1 MRRREFIAGLGSIA
15 AWPLVARAEA
25 SGPYLADRLAAY
37 AEGLRFA
44 DLDAETIEAAKAHLI
59 DALGCAVSALD
70 EEPVRICREVAL
82 GAGGRAA
89 TVVGTGDKTT
99 VDLAAFANGVA
110 VRYYDLNDFYVGRS
124 SGHPSDNT
132 TPCLAAAEAE
142 QASGEDLLTAIVL
155 AYEIDCRLMD
165 AAQLSNRGWDHP
177 IYSLPAAALA
187 VGKLMRLGPKKLA
200 QAVNIALNGHI
211 AMDQTR
217 VQVLSDWKGVADAE
231 AGRNAVFAAQ
241 LARAGLTGPAPIFEG
256 EAGLFKQVTGPFELD
271 IGAFGGRGA
280 RFKVRDCSIKPYP
293 AQGYSQTAIPAAL
306 AVAQEAGGAERI
318 AKIEV
323 ATTRVGYLFAGRDP
337 EKWAPKTRETADHSL
352 PYIVARAM
360 FDGDISNASYTADK
374 ISDPRILDFMKKIT
388 VREDPAFAALQPKPT
403 SNRITA
409 TLDDGRIVIRQV
421 DDLPG
426 FAGRPLER
434 GDVERKFRG
443 NVAGRLTA
451 EQTRAVLDALWD
463 LERQRGVGQVV
474 AGFAS
479 KPSAGP

>member
-15 AWPLVARAEA
+15 VLPLTARAEGP
-25 SGPYLADRLAAY
+25 GPYLADRLAAY
-37 AEGLRFA
+37 ADGLRFA
-44 DLDAETIEAAKAHLI
+44 DLDTATIEAAKAHLI
-59 DALGCAVSALD
+59 DALGCAISALD

-82 GAGGRAA
+82 AAGGRAA
-89 TVVGTGDKTT
+89 TVLGTGDKTT
-99 VDLAAFANGVA
+99 ADLAAFANGVA
-110 VRYYDLNDFYVGRS
+110 VRYFDLNDFYVGRS

-132 TPCLAAAEAE
+132 TPCLAVAEAE

-187 VGKLMRLGPKKLA
+187 VGKLMRLSPSKLA

-293 AQGYSQTAIPAAL
+293 AQGYSQTAIPAAV
-306 AVAQEAGGAERI
+306 AVAQDAGGVEHI

-360 FDGDISNASYTADK
+360 FDGDISNATYARDK
-374 ISDPRILDFMKKIT
+374 LSDPRILDFMKKIT
-388 VREDPAFAALQPKPT
+388 VREDPAFAALSPKPT

-409 TLDDGRIVIRQV
+409 TLDDGRTVSRQV

-434 GDVERKFRG
+434 DDVERKFRG
-443 NVAGRLTA
+443 NVAGHLTA
-451 EQTRAVLDALWD
+451 QQTRAALVALWD
-463 LERQRGVGQVV
+463 LERQRGVAQIV
-474 AGFAS
+474 ASFAA
-479 KPSAGP
+479 KPARP

>member
-1 MRRREFIAGLGSIA
+1 MRRREFIAGLGSVA
-15 AWPLVARAEA
+15 AWPLIAHAEA

-37 AEGLRFA
+37 AEGLQFA
-44 DLDAETIEAAKAHLI
+44 DLDAATIEAAKAHLI
-59 DALGCAVSALD
+59 DALGCAISALD
-70 EEPVRICREVAL
+70 EEPVRICREVAVA
-82 GAGGRAA
+82 AGGRAA
-89 TVVGTGDKTT
+89 TVLGTGDKTT
-99 VDLAAFANGVA
+99 VELAAFANGVA
-110 VRYYDLNDFYVGRS
+110 VRYFDLNDFYVGRT

-132 TPCLAAAEAE
+132 TPCLAVAEAE
-142 QASGEDLLTAIVL
+142 HASGEDLVTAIVL

-187 VGKLMRLGPKKLA
+187 VGKLMRLPPKKLA

-231 AGRNAVFAAQ
+231 AGHIAVFAAQ

-293 AQGYSQTAIPAAL
+293 AQGYSQTAIPAAV
-306 AVAQEAGGAERI
+306 AVAQETGGVEHI

-360 FDGDISNASYTADK
+360 FDGDITNASYAPDK

-388 VREDPAFAALQPKPT
+388 VREDPDFATLRPKPT
-403 SNRITA
+403 SNRVTA
-409 TLDDGRIVIRQV
+409 TLDDGRTVSRQV

-434 GDVERKFRG
+434 DDVERKFRG
-443 NVAGRLTA
+443 NVAGRLTPQQA
-451 EQTRAVLDALWD
+451 RAALDVLWN
-463 LERQRGVGQVV
+463 LERHREVGPVI
-474 AGFAS
+474 AS
-479 KPSAGP
+479 LAAKS

>member
-1 MRRREFIAGLGSIA
+1 
-15 AWPLVARAEA
+15 
-25 SGPYLADRLAAY
+25 
-37 AEGLRFA
+37 
-44 DLDAETIEAAKAHLI
+44 
-59 DALGCAVSALD
+59 
-70 EEPVRICREVAL
+70 
-82 GAGGRAA
+82 
-89 TVVGTGDKTT
+89 
-99 VDLAAFANGVA
+99 
-110 VRYYDLNDFYVGRS
+110 
-124 SGHPSDNT
+124 
-132 TPCLAAAEAE
+132 
-142 QASGEDLLTAIVL
+142 
-155 AYEIDCRLMD
+155 
-165 AAQLSNRGWDHP
+165 
-177 IYSLPAAALA
+177 
-187 VGKLMRLGPKKLA
+187 
-200 QAVNIALNGHI
+200 
-211 AMDQTR
+211 MDQTR

-306 AVAQEAGGAERI
+306 AVAQEAGGVDRI

-337 EKWAPKTRETADHSL
+337 AKWAPKTRETADHSL

-360 FDGDISNASYTADK
+360 FDGDITNASYAPDK

-388 VREDPAFAALQPKPT
+388 VWEDPAFVALRPKPT

-409 TLDDGRIVIRQV
+409 TLDDGRTVSRQV

-434 GDVERKFRG
+434 DDVERKFRG
-443 NVAGRLTA
+443 NVAGRLTPQQA
-451 EQTRAVLDALWD
+451 RTALDALWNI
-463 LERQRGVGQVV
+463 ERQRDIGQVV
-474 AGFAS
+474 ANLAA
-479 KPSAGP
+479 KPGP